1 MLINGSCHCGNITFG
16 LDWTPEPTEIPAR
29 ACTCSFCVKRGGVW
43 TSCPTGALEIRVRD
57 PKLVSRYA
65 FGSGT
70 AEFQVCSRCGAVP
83 VATSLINDHLY
94 AVVSV
99 NAFDNVEASMLRHA
113 SASFDGE
120 SNAARLERRTR
131 SWISKVTFVRGG
143 S

>member
-1 MLINGSCHCGNITFG
+1 MLINGSCHCGNITFR

-29 ACTCSFCVKRGGVW
+29 ACTCSFCLKRGGVW

-57 PKLVSRYA
+57 PEHVSRYA
-65 FGSGT
+65 FGTRT

-83 VATSLINDHLY
+83 VVTSLINGHLY

-99 NAFDNVEASMLRHA
+99 NAFDNVDASMLRQSPA
-113 SASFDGE
+113 TFDGE
-120 SNAARLERRTR
+120 SEAARLERRAR
-131 SWISKVTFVRGG
+131 NWISKVTIVNGA